1 MGAGRSVCKGTKI
14 FLTAAAQRMQ
24 SFFQKFSLRSSRL
37 CGNKKLTAEPQRTP
51 SFFLKILCGLCAFAV
66 KKN

>member
-24 SFFQKFSLRSSRL
+24 SFFLEIF
-37 CGNKKLTAEPQRTP
+37 
-51 SFFLKILCGLCAFAV
+51 FAV
-66 KKN
+66 VAPLR